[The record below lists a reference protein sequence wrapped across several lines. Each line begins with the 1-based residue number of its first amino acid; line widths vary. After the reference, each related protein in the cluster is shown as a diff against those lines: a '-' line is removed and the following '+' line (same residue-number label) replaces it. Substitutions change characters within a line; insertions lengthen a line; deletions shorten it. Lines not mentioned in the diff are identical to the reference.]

1 MSISRR
7 IDPITGKIFASDSY
21 ELEKYER
28 ELMMREMMEIKLA
41 KKMAADAAE
50 RQIPRKPAFKIGPGI
65 GLRDMLL
72 AQALGAGAHA
82 LEEACGT
89 GCFAAVL
96 EAFCSAGRAGA
107 DLDPDE
113 ARLFDWAAATGAAKP
128 SFCDFQKAK
137 SAIECALLGPA
148 ALARVFSV
156 CSFEPLG
163 PGGEP
168 VLWLHKFID
177 SGAERISKPGCAQ
190 VCAKF
195 AEIDG
200 FCATNADGYTA
211 MGLINGK
218 IRVAASKEQR
228 IALENLF
235 VALADAGLDPAALAP
250 SLDRLAAS
258 PKILHAAQTRIEQ
271 SALDAASQA
280 GCAKRE
286 RRL

>member
-7 IDPITGKIFASDSY
+7 VDPISGKIFSSGSS
-21 ELEKYER
+21 LEKYER
-28 ELMMREMMEIKLA
+28 ELMMREMIELKMA
-41 KKMAADAAE
+41 KKMAIDEAE
-50 RQIPRKPAFKIGPGI
+50 RQIPRKPAFKIGPGV

-82 LEEACGT
+82 LEETCGT
-89 GCFAAVL
+89 GCFAALL
-96 EAFCSAGRAGA
+96 EAFCSPGRAGA

-113 ARLFDWAAATGAAKP
+113 IRLFDWAATTGAAKP

-137 SAIECALLGPA
+137 NAIECALLGPA

-156 CSFEPLG
+156 CSFDPAG

-168 VLWLHKFID
+168 VLWLHRFID
-177 SGAERISKPGCAQ
+177 SGAERISKPACAQ
-190 VCAKF
+190 VCAKL

-211 MGLINGK
+211 MGLINAK
-218 IRVAASKEQR
+218 IRVAPSKEHR

-235 VALADAGLDPAALAP
+235 VSLADAGLDPAALAP

-271 SALDAASQA
+271 SAIGAASLA